1 MLYDMTERLKF
12 DDDPVLKIK
21 DTELTIKSDA
31 PTVLKL
37 MDIMQQNGEMEAA
50 VKAVDLLFSPKDRK
64 KLDAMNLKMSDFI
77 EVISV
82 AVALAVGEDPDE
94 EESQGEA

>member
-31 PTVLKL
+31 STVLQL
-37 MDIMQQNGEMEAA
+37 MAVIQEDGEMEASR
-50 VKAVDLLFSPKDRK
+50 KAVDLLFSSKDKK
-64 KLDAMNLKMSDFI
+64 KLDSLNLKMDDFI
-77 EVISV
+77 EVIGV
-82 AVALAVGEDPDE
+82 AMSLAVGEDPDE
-94 EESQGEA
+94 EIPQGE